1 METNEQPTEPPKKKH
16 SRGGFASMSP
26 DRRREIASLG
36 GRSVQAHGRAQKW
49 SSEEA
54 QAAGRKGGTKSRRS
68 KLSNEEYAALRSRI
82 AGPIEDGE

>member
-36 GRSVQAHGRAQKW
+36 GRSVQAHGRAQM
-49 SSEEA
+49 EFT
-54 QAAGRKGGTKSRRS
+54 RFCV
-68 KLSNEEYAALRSRI
+68 ALEQR
-82 AGPIEDGE
+82 D